1 MNKFNLTFW
10 GEILEGRDPQ
20 KVKARFAKMFSIDA
34 PERVEHFFSG
44 DTIILRRNLE
54 RKVAAE
60 YYSKLRKL
68 GVEVE
73 LVKVEPAAVEKPP
86 AHSGAPAEPEAAPEG
101 ESDWEKARRLAELE
115 AQQRK
120 AQRAAEQEQAR
131 QRTEAAAQQRRV
143 EQEELKRQRAEAE
156 SRRKQEEEIRAREQ
170 AAAEAQRKTELEA
183 RRQQQAM
190 EAAERKAAREKARQR
205 EAAEAAR
212 RKAEL
217 DEQKRIAREKA
228 AAEKAR
234 KAEEKRKAAEAL
246 AKQRELEAE
255 QKRQEEQRR
264 KEQAAKEKARRE
276 EEKRKAAEALAKQR
290 ALEAEKKRLEVQ
302 RRKEQAAKEKARRAE
317 EKRKAAEALAK
328 QRALE
333 AEQKRQEEQRRKE
346 QAAKEKARRA
356 EEKRKAAEALA
367 KQRALEAEQK
377 RLEEQHR
384 KEQAAKE
391 KARRE
396 EQKRKAAEE
405 LAKQQAAEAEK
416 KRQEE
421 QRRKEQAA
429 REKAEREA
437 EAARLRKEREAA
449 QRAEKARREAERVQ
463 AAEERAQQRAER
475 ERRQA
480 EEKRRFEEER
490 RAEEAREREQEVQRQ
505 AMEERAIARAAE
517 ELSDMSAL
525 KSAQG
530 RVTSSLELP
539 RRDRDA
545 LPPRAKRQAGTP
557 NFYSTHPFRNTS
569 EVRERAAIAGRKK
582 FTGLATAAIALAAL
596 MILTGRYLGSEPA
609 PPITG
614 PSAIAAAPSGALTI
628 LAGDKL
634 LLHDRAGVG
643 TESMT
648 LTDMGIPGAVTPF
661 SYDASGELLF
671 HASPG
676 TEDDSLTQ
684 LHRCSADFAS
694 CKPVPVEGRAD
705 AMTTHPLTGEIF
717 LARSGRLV
725 KLSRSGEPQAEAELP
740 LPDKPVVLVHSGL
753 LFANSR
759 QGPAISVYRYEQSA
773 FGKQLDEILLL
784 PPPAVEKEQSRVRD
798 FARAGPNWWV
808 SLENPDTGTAGLYL
822 FDSDWNYHSEV
833 DPGAE
838 WAHARLLTWGQKVLL
853 WRDGAATI
861 KRYAAGGAGEADL
874 QSELLASLIDQ
885 QRRSKQL
892 TNLAWAAGF
901 SLLIAIAAVGAA
913 MGCHQYLRSLV
924 YHSRPTRGAEPVDEF
939 TENIDWVDPAK
950 DRAAAIK
957 RLWVSYGALAVAL
970 CMLCIGFSVGLYALV
985 AALIALCGP
994 AIALVLFQ
1002 RSQPAHVGTLEDQ
1015 LILVDHRQMYHIA
1028 RGPRI
1033 QYRGPFL
1040 LIDDVVVFS
1049 GTSAFPAL
1057 CSEQL
1062 NSSVAPVAKAGARV
1076 DRKTVL
1082 VKLLDAGHPLA
1093 QGATIIGLALLVS
1106 LVVLAAGQF
1115 L

>member
-234 KAEEKRKAAEAL
+234 K
-246 AKQRELEAE
+246 
-255 QKRQEEQRR
+255 
-264 KEQAAKEKARRE
+264 
-276 EEKRKAAEALAKQR
+276 
-290 ALEAEKKRLEVQ
+290 
-302 RRKEQAAKEKARRAE
+302 
-317 EKRKAAEALAK
+317 
-328 QRALE
+328 
-333 AEQKRQEEQRRKE
+333 
-346 QAAKEKARRA
+346 A